1 MLGIFTPN
9 LYDPVL
15 GFETISL
22 PLECATW
29 EVLTL
34 SKAKVEK
41 GPPSSEAL
49 VLSLAFP
56 LLKLYNFEQFF
67 RGLIEEMECGFL
79 SECRQVIPVNIWGS
93 LLK

>member
-1 MLGIFTPN
+1 MLGIYTPN

-15 GFETISL
+15 GFKTISL
-22 PLECATW
+22 PLECVTW

-49 VLSLAFP
+49 LLSLAFP
-56 LLKLYNFEQFF
+56 LLKLCNFEQFF
-67 RGLIEEMECGFL
+67 GGLIEEMERGFL

-93 LLK
+93 LLN

>member
-9 LYDPVL
+9 LYDPLL

-29 EVLTL
+29 EVLIL

-41 GPPSSEAL
+41 GPPSTEAL
-49 VLSLAFP
+49 VPSLAVP
-56 LLKLYNFEQFF
+56 LLKLCNFEQFF
-67 RGLIEEMECGFL
+67 GGLIEEMECGFL
-79 SECRQVIPVNIWGS
+79 SECRQVILVNIWGS